1 MYLVSY
7 GFASAE
13 DYRPSVEMFT
23 SRLQVKS
30 SDVLKPPIPGSNT
43 GTGFPEMLC
52 FFYWKPM

>member
-52 FFYWKPM
+52 FFY